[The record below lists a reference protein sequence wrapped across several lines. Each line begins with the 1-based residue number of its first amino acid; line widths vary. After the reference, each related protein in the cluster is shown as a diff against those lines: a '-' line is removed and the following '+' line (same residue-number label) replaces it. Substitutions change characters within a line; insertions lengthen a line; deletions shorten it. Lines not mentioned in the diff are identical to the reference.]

1 MKVFLIQFVILI
13 FSASV
18 FSQSTF
24 GLEIRTSRNVTH
36 NSSKIVGGSY
46 GLGGYKVTKE
56 GNPMTF
62 SYSIALVFSPNTGS
76 MLKIHVGR
84 HQNGRIIDLTEY
96 DDTFSSYSYA
106 NVDLPYNYLQ
116 LIPSYA
122 YNIVKGK
129 FNLPF
134 ELGLAINKRIN
145 EADIFFLGITEY
157 NFDIRISSGFHYKMN
172 EFSIGSNLV
181 FSKSI
186 KNYATKSVNG
196 KYKPYQFGVELSIGY
211 FFKS

>member
-46 GLGGYKVTKE
+46 GLSGYKVTKE

-76 MLKIHVGR
+76 MLKIHGGGIK
-84 HQNGRIIDLTEY
+84 NGRIIDLTEY

-134 ELGLAINKRIN
+134 ELAL
-145 EADIFFLGITEY
+145 
-157 NFDIRISSGFHYKMN
+157 
-172 EFSIGSNLV
+172 
-181 FSKSI
+181 
-186 KNYATKSVNG
+186 
-196 KYKPYQFGVELSIGY
+196 Q
-211 FFKS
+211 